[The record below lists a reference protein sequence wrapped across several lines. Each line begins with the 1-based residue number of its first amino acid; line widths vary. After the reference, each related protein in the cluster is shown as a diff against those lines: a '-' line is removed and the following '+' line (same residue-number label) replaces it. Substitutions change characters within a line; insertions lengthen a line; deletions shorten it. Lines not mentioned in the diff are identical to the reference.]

1 MGKTTKKPKLKIP
14 YLEIFI
20 EQAPTAIAMFD
31 KNMCYIAAS
40 NCWIK
45 DYKLQGIEI
54 VGQCHY
60 DLFPEINQDSK
71 DLHQQC
77 LERAIDVY
85 DEAPFKRED
94 GTVQWLYWDISPWYI
109 SKGKV
114 GGLFIHTIDVTH
126 HKESELKKARTEDIF
141 TQTKEVAK
149 MGTWEINLAT
159 KKVYWSKIT
168 REIHEVPE
176 GYKPNLDKAIDFFE
190 EKTSRPKL
198 RSCVEDTIEKGIP
211 FDFDFELITAKNN
224 IRWVRVIGKIEII
237 DGKYSNV
244 IGLVQDI
251 SDVTFYKTQ
260 LSKAH
265 AQLKAIYNSESISIF
280 STDSTGYINHF
291 NKGAEKL
298 LGYSAEE
305 MEGKKG
311 PTCFLFPDQ
320 VSKFREELAIQH
332 GKNPDNFSHYE
343 DLPVENVNDTREW
356 TYIRK
361 DGSTVPVQCTVS
373 SVKDDLG
380 KNIGFIVVSTD
391 ISELKKYQNELIAK
405 NELLNFAEQIT
416 LMGHWRRNFITGQGY
431 WSKSLHEIFESQGD
445 GSDFSQDKFEAL
457 VHPDDKQMILDHM
470 RETIQ
475 SKTFRS
481 FTHKIVTPSGRVK
494 TIHVMGKVVTNEKGE
509 ITEIIGTTQD
519 ITELKMAE
527 KKLKGLLESAPDAI
541 IIINEE
547 GTIQI
552 INKQTETLFQCSPDE
567 LLKEY
572 IEDFI
577 PNILPF
583 IKASKFSNSNNT
595 RQVGV
600 VEELVGLRKNGEE
613 VPISINM
620 GPVEW
625 EGELFTSLAIRNIT
639 KQKAAEYKILKAKE
653 NLEVLAHK
661 LTEQNRQLADF
672 THITSHNLRSPV
684 SNLNSLLDIY
694 KTTDDEVLK
703 ESLFDKF
710 ETVINHLTLTLN
722 TLIEALK
729 TKGPHSDEDVE
740 EIEFEDVLNTTKDLL
755 AGEILKSGASITSD
769 FSKCSKIKYH
779 KIYLESIFLNLISN
793 SMKYRSKIRKPEIE
807 IESTNLNGNIMLEFR
822 DNGLGID
829 LIQHGHKLFGL
840 NKVFHRHPD
849 AKGVGLFLTKSQI
862 ESMGGTINASSKVDV
877 GTTFTINFN

>member
-1 MGKTTKKPKLKIP
+1 MNLKWPK
-14 YLEIFI
+14 
-20 EQAPTAIAMFD
+20 
-31 KNMCYIAAS
+31 
-40 NCWIK
+40 
-45 DYKLQGIEI
+45 
-54 VGQCHY
+54 
-60 DLFPEINQDSK
+60 
-71 DLHQQC
+71 
-77 LERAIDVY
+77 
-85 DEAPFKRED
+85 
-94 GTVQWLYWDISPWYI
+94 
-109 SKGKV
+109 
-114 GGLFIHTIDVTH
+114 
-126 HKESELKKARTEDIF
+126 
-141 TQTKEVAK
+141 
-149 MGTWEINLAT
+149 
-159 KKVYWSKIT
+159 
-168 REIHEVPE
+168 
-176 GYKPNLDKAIDFFE
+176 
-190 EKTSRPKL
+190 
-198 RSCVEDTIEKGIP
+198 
-211 FDFDFELITAKNN
+211 
-224 IRWVRVIGKIEII
+224 
-237 DGKYSNV
+237 
-244 IGLVQDI
+244 
-251 SDVTFYKTQ
+251 
-260 LSKAH
+260 
-265 AQLKAIYNSESISIF
+265 
-280 STDSTGYINHF
+280 
-291 NKGAEKL
+291 
-298 LGYSAEE
+298 
-305 MEGKKG
+305 
-311 PTCFLFPDQ
+311 
-320 VSKFREELAIQH
+320 
-332 GKNPDNFSHYE
+332 
-343 DLPVENVNDTREW
+343 
-356 TYIRK
+356 
-361 DGSTVPVQCTVS
+361 
-373 SVKDDLG
+373 
-380 KNIGFIVVSTD
+380 
-391 ISELKKYQNELIAK
+391 
-405 NELLNFAEQIT
+405 
-416 LMGHWRRNFITGQGY
+416 
-431 WSKSLHEIFESQGD
+431 
-445 GSDFSQDKFEAL
+445 
-457 VHPDDKQMILDHM
+457 
-470 RETIQ
+470 
-475 SKTFRS
+475 
-481 FTHKIVTPSGRVK
+481 
-494 TIHVMGKVVTNEKGE
+494 
-509 ITEIIGTTQD
+509 
-519 ITELKMAE
+519 

-639 KQKAAEYKILKAKE
+639 KQKAAERKIIKSKE

-862 ESMGGTINASSKVDV
+862 ESMGGTINAYSKVDV

>member
-1 MGKTTKKPKLKIP
+1 MEKTTAKSKIP

-31 KNMCYIAAS
+31 KNMCYLAAS

-54 VGQCHY
+54 IGQCHY

-71 DLHQQC
+71 DVHQQC
-77 LERAIDVY
+77 LEKAIDVC
-85 DEAPFKRED
+85 DEAPFKRPD

-114 GGLFIHTIDVTH
+114 GGLFIHTLDVTH

-159 KKVYWSKIT
+159 KKVYWSKLT
-168 REIHEVPE
+168 REIHEVPD
-176 GYKPNLDKAIDFFE
+176 GYKPNLEDAINFFE

-198 RSCVEDTIEKGIP
+198 RSCIKDTIEKGVP
-211 FDFDFELITAKNN
+211 FDFDFELVTAKNN
-224 IRWVRVIGKIEII
+224 IRWVRVIGKIEIK

-251 SDVTFYKTQ
+251 SDVKFFKIQ
-260 LSKAH
+260 LNKAH
-265 AQLKAIYNSESISIF
+265 AQLRAIYNSESISIF

-311 PTCFLFPDQ
+311 PTCFLFPEE
-320 VSKFREELAIQH
+320 VSKFREDLATKH
-332 GKNPDNFSHYE
+332 GKNPDNFSHYK

-356 TYIRK
+356 IYIRK

-391 ISELKKYQNELIAK
+391 ISDLKAYQNEILAK
-405 NELLNFAEQIT
+405 NQLLNFAEQMTMI
-416 LMGHWRRNFITGQGY
+416 GHWQWNLASGSVK
-431 WSKSLHEIFESQGD
+431 WSKNLYTIAEVDTSVQPVFD
-445 GSDFSQDKFEAL
+445 TFFSL
-457 VHPDDKQMILDHM
+457 VHPEDQPLIAERVDDAM
-470 RETIQ
+470 REKNFESATIRLITTTG
-475 SKTFRS
+475 KTR
-481 FTHKIVTPSGRVK
+481 TVHIAGV
-494 TIHVMGKVVTNEKGE
+494 VVTNNQGE
-509 ITEIIGTTQD
+509 VVELMGTAQD
-519 ITELKMAE
+519 VTELKMAE

-541 IIINEE
+541 MIINEQ

-552 INKQTETLFQCSPDE
+552 INKQTETLFQCSPEE
-567 LLKEY
+567 LLKEF

-583 IKASKFSNSNNT
+583 IKAAKFSNSNNT
-595 RQVGV
+595 RQIGV
-600 VEELVGLRKNGEE
+600 IEELIGLRKNGEQ

-625 EGELFTSLAIRNIT
+625 EGELVISLAIRDIT
-639 KQKAAEYKILKAKE
+639 KQKSAERKIIKAKE

-703 ESLFDKF
+703 ESLFGKF
-710 ETVINHLTLTLN
+710 ETVINQLTLTLN

-729 TKGPHSDEDVE
+729 TKGPHTDEDVE
-740 EIEFEDVLNTTKDLL
+740 EIEFEEVLSTTKDVL
-755 AGEILKSGASITSD
+755 AGEILKSGASITAD

-793 SMKYRSKIRKPEIE
+793 SMKYRSKSRKPEIE
-807 IESTNLNGNIMLEFR
+807 IKATDINGNIMLEFR

-829 LIQHGHKLFGL
+829 LEQHGHKLFGL

-862 ESMGGTINASSKVDV
+862 ESMGGTISASSKVDV